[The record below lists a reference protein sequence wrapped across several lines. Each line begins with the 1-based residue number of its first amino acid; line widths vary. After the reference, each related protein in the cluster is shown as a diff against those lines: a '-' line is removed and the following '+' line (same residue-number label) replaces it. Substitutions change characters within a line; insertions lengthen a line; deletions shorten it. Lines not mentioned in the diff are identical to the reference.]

1 MAAGDINMK
10 EFARAIKYYMHAFEC
25 SKERPGELNK
35 KEFVLF
41 WEKFQELYN
50 KIDANK
56 GIFYTLQTKV
66 SILYLK
72 FRWFDHNRRAD
83 RLPCGR
89 GRRTEIRHIKG
100 ST

>member
-1 MAAGDINMK
+1 MSAGDINMK

-56 GIFYTLQTKV
+56 GISYIV
-66 SILYLK
+66 YEPGK
-72 FRWFDHNRRAD
+72 FTM
-83 RLPCGR
+83 PQC
-89 GRRTEIRHIKG
+89 
-100 ST
+100 

>member
-56 GIFYTLQTKV
+56 GEIIIFDLLFANWIYFQMV
-66 SILYLK
+66 QSQ
-72 FRWFDHNRRAD
+72 
-83 RLPCGR
+83 
-89 GRRTEIRHIKG
+89 
-100 ST
+100 

>member
-41 WEKFQELYN
+41 LG
-50 KIDANK
+50 KI
-56 GIFYTLQTKV
+56 
-66 SILYLK
+66 S
-72 FRWFDHNRRAD
+72 
-83 RLPCGR
+83 
-89 GRRTEIRHIKG
+89 RTV
-100 ST
+100 

>member
-56 GIFYTLQTKV
+56 GENIIFDLLFANWIYFQMV
-66 SILYLK
+66 QSQ
-72 FRWFDHNRRAD
+72 
-83 RLPCGR
+83 
-89 GRRTEIRHIKG
+89 
-100 ST
+100 

>member
-56 GIFYTLQTKV
+56 GKKYHFG
-66 SILYLK
+66 LYLTI
-72 FRWFDHNRRAD
+72 A
-83 RLPCGR
+83 
-89 GRRTEIRHIKG
+89 IKMVR
-100 ST
+100 SQ